1 MNCDKCFGRGY
12 LHDGN
17 AWGECVACG
26 GYGVIHCCDGPVGY
40 VDELVNEPSTDTDT

>member
-12 LHDGN
+12 LHDG
-17 AWGECVACG
+17 GECVACG

-40 VDELVNEPSTDTDT
+40 VDELVNEAEE